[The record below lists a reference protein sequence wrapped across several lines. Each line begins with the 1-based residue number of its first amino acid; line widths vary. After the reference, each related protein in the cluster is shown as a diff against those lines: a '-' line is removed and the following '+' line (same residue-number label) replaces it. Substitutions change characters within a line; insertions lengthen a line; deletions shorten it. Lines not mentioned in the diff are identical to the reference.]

1 MSFWNG
7 HHWGAD
13 TPPAADVKREGRAK
27 HVAKAMLEA
36 GLITALAFG
45 LIAGSTFAAKG
56 GGGGHRSGGSTSGGG
71 TIALAPLVVDK
82 NGNGTPNYG
91 DVVTFNIST
100 TATTTPWVN
109 LVCSQG
115 GTTVLVGWKGYWAGS
130 LDTNWNFGLAS
141 GAWPGG
147 AADCVGYLKMDT
159 SHGYSTL
166 ASTSFHVDG

>member
-1 MSFWNG
+1 MHWNG
-7 HHWGAD
+7 NEWVGNAP
-13 TPPAADVKREGRAK
+13 PPATKPASRAK
-27 HVAKAMLEA
+27 RIAAAALEA
-36 GLITALAFG
+36 SLITALTFG
-45 LIAGSTFAAKG
+45 LIAGSAFAAKG
-56 GGGGHRSGGSTSGGG
+56 GGGGHRGSGSTTGGG
-71 TIALAPLVVDK
+71 TITLAPIVVDN
-82 NGNGTPNYG
+82 NGNGTANYL

-109 LVCSQG
+109 LECSQNG
-115 GTTVLVGWKGYWAGS
+115 SVVLVGWKGYWAGS